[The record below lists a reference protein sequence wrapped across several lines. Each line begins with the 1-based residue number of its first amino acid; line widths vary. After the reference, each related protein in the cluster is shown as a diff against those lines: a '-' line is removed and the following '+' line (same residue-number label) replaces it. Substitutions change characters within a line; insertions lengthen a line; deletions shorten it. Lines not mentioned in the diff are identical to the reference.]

1 MLQRISGGNSGI
13 AEYLRTGLKQGREY
27 TRQEM
32 DKRIVLDGDLEL
44 TNSIINS
51 IEDKGQ
57 QRYLHITLSFYENEI
72 SEDTLKNITQDYKD
86 LIMNAYDSS
95 EFNFYAEAHVP
106 TLKNM
111 VNNSTGE
118 LIERKPHIHI
128 VIPEKNLITD
138 NKLSPTGMAENHYK
152 ELDAIQEHLNKK
164 YNLASPKDG
173 LRVSDQNHANVLS
186 RYKGDLFKERE
197 SSVKQDIFSAIDK
210 NNIRSTS
217 EFEAYLKNNFKEA
230 KTYNAGKENQYYG
243 VKLENDSKFTRL
255 KSPLFSKQYLENR
268 TIPLIKPT
276 EKQIQKGLENWK
288 NKVSHEIKLI
298 RPASEKLRKAYG
310 GLNDNDKREAIQK
323 IRENYN
329 AKHGI
334 AKLPE
339 AVHRGNPFRSSEN
352 SSGRISN
359 IKPTSRQEVGL
370 PHLQK
375 CGLVHGLH
383 DRNGHNTAKSASVL
397 PSVQVSSVA
406 EVRRNKHSSSSVRW
420 TQGNDRRRNLSA
432 DSSLFEAQKSH
443 SKPSS
448 EESLKMREIR
458 DNINP
463 DRFLSYCQDKF
474 NINASKHKVTL
485 TESGS
490 PRFNVGNRNMNAS
503 DFLTKHINLSWQD
516 ARDHLL
522 ALDKAQKERTY
533 YAPVLERHPLT
544 KTEAKERFTSLNSEI
559 KNARDTYKKEIKNL
573 YDNYSFYLKNSVNT
587 GNKAEKEATKILN
600 QFYLERD
607 KEAITQKFN
616 HELTTIRD
624 NHNNWIS
631 ASHYEDVINNIKNSI
646 QKPQEENQ
654 MTNKIRKA
662 EEPELSNDYSFAEQM
677 AKRKQ
682 DDVEFIEFTRNFNK
696 KLTDLVPSKQGDVV
710 RYFDKSNDNK
720 EVFSDNGKEISFK
733 NGSHEDIGIMMEY
746 AERKFGGKLDLTGT
760 AKFKEQCA
768 IVAAEKGMNIIL
780 TPKKYHEIYQAKLA
794 ELQQQNKI
802 EASEPE
808 IESDISGKNVEPDIS
823 GQNFDPNPDFE
834 IPEYMKEQI
843 PVDFEAYTNI
853 HYEFDTDYLNEQIE
867 NPDQF
872 VHDFRDA
879 VQYEYPD
886 TNLDINHYHNANTE
900 NNFASGFSD
909 NDQVINNLDDMSNK
923 MINEFNQSIDQ
934 DIETPEMNNLFDDI
948 IAEQPDVAPEITKH
962 DVDAYLDAQATLN
975 KAQAEFNIA
984 KSNLDAQI
992 GNSSV
997 TVDPKVEAA
1006 FYEAR
1011 EQLNSAQSQLDSMAT
1026 PSRSDFDK
1034 DFKPQNQEISQ
1045 PKITYKIPEVL
1056 VAGKDANQIV
1066 QNIKN
1071 EAEKMFQGTEIQISI
1086 EKEGGVELIGFDD
1099 DIKEI
1104 AINDIDNIIN
1114 NELEKSSQSKEKEI
1128 DHDFSL

>member
-1 MLQRISGGNSGI
+1 MLQRISGGNGGI
-13 AEYLRTGLKQGREY
+13 AKYLRTGLKQGREY

-32 DKRIVLDGDLEL
+32 DKRVVLDGNLDITE
-44 TNSIINS
+44 SIINR

-57 QRYLHITLSFYENEI
+57 ERYLHITLSFYENEI

-86 LIMNAYDSS
+86 LLMNAYDSS
-95 EFNFYAEAHVP
+95 EFNFYAEAHIP

-128 VIPEKNLITD
+128 VIPEKNL
-138 NKLSPTGMAENHYK
+138 LTGNHLNPRGKGEENLNYF
-152 ELDAIQEHLNKK
+152 DAIQEHLNKK

-197 SSVKQDIFSAIDK
+197 SSVKQDIFNAIDK

-230 KTYNAGKENQYYG
+230 KTYNAGKDNQYYG

-255 KSPLFSKQYLENR
+255 KSPLFSKQYIENR

-334 AKLPE
+334 TKLPE
-339 AVHRGNPFRSSEN
+339 AVHRGNPFRSSAN

-359 IKPTSRQEVGL
+359 IKPTSGQEVGL

-383 DRNGHNTAKSASVL
+383 DRNGNNTAKPASVL

-406 EVRRNKHSSSSVRW
+406 EVRRAERSSSSVRW
-420 TQGNDRRRNLSA
+420 TQGNNRGGNLSA

-474 NINASKHKVTL
+474 NIDASKHKVTL

-522 ALDKAQKERTY
+522 ALDKAQKESTY
-533 YAPVLERHPLT
+533 YAPVLERQPLT

-559 KNARDTYKKEIKNL
+559 KNARDTYKTEIKNL
-573 YDNYSFYLKNSVNT
+573 YDNYSLQLKSSVNT
-587 GNKAEKEATKILN
+587 GNKAEREAAKTLN

-631 ASHYEDVINNIKNSI
+631 ASHYEDVMNNIKNPNLKHEEIVSNKTHEEKIEVVKETSI
-646 QKPQEENQ
+646 QEQPKTEKNNLII
-654 MTNKIRKA
+654 TGSNKITTVHDSN
-662 EEPELSNDYSFAEQM
+662 ETLSFSEKM
-677 AKRKQ
+677 ALNRTKKS
-682 DDVEFIEFTRNFNK
+682 EFDEFVKEFSKEN
-696 KLTDLVPSKQGDVV
+696 TDLNLQKQGGVTHC
-710 RYFDKSNDNK
+710 FDKNNR
-720 EVFSDNGKEISFK
+720 EIFTDNGKEVLFK
-733 NGSHEDIGIMMEY
+733 NVTEKDLATILEY
-746 AERKFGGKLDLTGT
+746 SDKKFGGKLELTGT
-760 AKFKEQCA
+760 TKFKEQCA
-768 IVAAEKGMNIIL
+768 NIAAEKGMNIIL
-780 TPKKYHEIYQAKLA
+780 TPEKYHEIYKTRLA
-794 ELQQQNKI
+794 ELQ
-802 EASEPE
+802 
-808 IESDISGKNVEPDIS
+808 
-823 GQNFDPNPDFE
+823 
-834 IPEYMKEQI
+834 
-843 PVDFEAYTNI
+843 
-853 HYEFDTDYLNEQIE
+853 
-867 NPDQF
+867 
-872 VHDFRDA
+872 
-879 VQYEYPD
+879 
-886 TNLDINHYHNANTE
+886 
-900 NNFASGFSD
+900 
-909 NDQVINNLDDMSNK
+909 
-923 MINEFNQSIDQ
+923 
-934 DIETPEMNNLFDDI
+934 
-948 IAEQPDVAPEITKH
+948 
-962 DVDAYLDAQATLN
+962 
-975 KAQAEFNIA
+975 
-984 KSNLDAQI
+984 
-992 GNSSV
+992 
-997 TVDPKVEAA
+997 
-1006 FYEAR
+1006 
-1011 EQLNSAQSQLDSMAT
+1011 
-1026 PSRSDFDK
+1026 
-1034 DFKPQNQEISQ
+1034 PQNQIKEPDPIIETRRSEQLDPAKSEAHTKQNEEINTSHSILNNMDQ
-1045 PKITYKIPEVL
+1045 SPRTENLEQEIEIKPKITYKIPEVL
-1056 VAGKDANQIV
+1056 VSGKDANQIV

-1099 DIKEI
+1099 DIKEM
-1104 AINDIDNIIN
+1104 AINDMDKIIN
-1114 NELEKSSQSKEKEI
+1114 NELEKPSKNIEFTY
-1128 DHDFSL
+1128 DFDR